1 MTECAILNYATG
13 SVDLVTVPDDIEDVE
28 VYLWDV
34 LNYNEDEIEFM
45 VKEDESIE
53 INDDRE

>member
-45 VKEDESIE
+45 VKEGESIE